1 MRSLIRPESTHSSY
15 QPVSSP
21 MAAEAIVG
29 REVVRAITSLGHY
42 TPNIA
47 CKGVLS
53 VGVHRQSQ
61 WAVTE
66 SVNA

>member
-1 MRSLIRPESTHSSY
+1 MHTYEESRSSY
-15 QPVSSP
+15 QPASSP
-21 MAAEAIVG
+21 VAAEAIVG
-29 REVVRAITSLGHY
+29 REVVSATITSLSHY
-42 TPNIA
+42 TPNIE

-53 VGVHRQSQ
+53 TGVHRQKQ